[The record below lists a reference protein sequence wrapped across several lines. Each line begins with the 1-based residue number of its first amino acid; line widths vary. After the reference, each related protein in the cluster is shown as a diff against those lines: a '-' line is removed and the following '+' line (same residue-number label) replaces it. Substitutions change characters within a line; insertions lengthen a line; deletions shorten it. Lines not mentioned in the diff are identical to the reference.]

1 MQLQH
6 YKKLK
11 NIFLLGKAKRKNR
24 MSPNTRII
32 FLLLLV
38 TSILS
43 YFLYIINDKTEKYT
57 EEVQTIKKESSDFKF
72 KYQTLKRINDS
83 MFILIDKQNVK
94 IITFQQKLK
103 DLENDEKKV
112 KSIIDNIDDS
122 TLYRLLSETPY

>member
-1 MQLQH
+1 
-6 YKKLK
+6 
-11 NIFLLGKAKRKNR
+11 

-43 YFLYIINDKTEKYT
+43 YFLYVINDKTEKYT

-72 KYQTLKRINDS
+72 RYQTLKRINDS

>member
-1 MQLQH
+1 
-6 YKKLK
+6 
-11 NIFLLGKAKRKNR
+11 
-24 MSPNTRII
+24 MSPNTRIV

-57 EEVQTIKKESSDFKF
+57 EEVQIIKKESSDFKF
-72 KYQTLKRINDS
+72 KYQTLKRVNDS

>member
-1 MQLQH
+1 
-6 YKKLK
+6 
-11 NIFLLGKAKRKNR
+11 

-57 EEVQTIKKESSDFKF
+57 EEVQIIKKESSDFKF
-72 KYQTLKRINDS
+72 RYQTLKRINDS

>member
-1 MQLQH
+1 
-6 YKKLK
+6 
-11 NIFLLGKAKRKNR
+11 
-24 MSPNTRII
+24 MSPNTRIV

-72 KYQTLKRINDS
+72 KYQTLKKINDS

>member
-1 MQLQH
+1 
-6 YKKLK
+6 
-11 NIFLLGKAKRKNR
+11 
-24 MSPNTRII
+24 MSANTRIV
-32 FLLLLV
+32 FLLLIV

-43 YFLYIINDKTEKYT
+43 YFLYVINNKTEKYT

-72 KYQTLKRINDS
+72 RYQTLKRINDS

-94 IITFQQKLK
+94 IITFQEKLK

>member
-1 MQLQH
+1 
-6 YKKLK
+6 
-11 NIFLLGKAKRKNR
+11 
-24 MSPNTRII
+24 MSPNTRIV

>member
-1 MQLQH
+1 
-6 YKKLK
+6 
-11 NIFLLGKAKRKNR
+11 
-24 MSPNTRII
+24 MSPNTRIV

-43 YFLYIINDKTEKYT
+43 YFLYVINNKTEKYT

>member
-1 MQLQH
+1 
-6 YKKLK
+6 
-11 NIFLLGKAKRKNR
+11 

-72 KYQTLKRINDS
+72 RYQTLKRINDS

>member
-1 MQLQH
+1 
-6 YKKLK
+6 
-11 NIFLLGKAKRKNR
+11 

-32 FLLLLV
+32 LLLLIV

-43 YFLYIINDKTEKYT
+43 YFLYIINNKTEKYT

-72 KYQTLKRINDS
+72 KYQTLKKINDS
-83 MFILIDKQNVK
+83 MFVLIDKQNVK

>member
-1 MQLQH
+1 
-6 YKKLK
+6 
-11 NIFLLGKAKRKNR
+11 

-32 FLLLLV
+32 FLLLLA

-43 YFLYIINDKTEKYT
+43 YFLYVINDKTEKYT

>member
-1 MQLQH
+1 
-6 YKKLK
+6 
-11 NIFLLGKAKRKNR
+11 

>member
-1 MQLQH
+1 
-6 YKKLK
+6 
-11 NIFLLGKAKRKNR
+11 

-32 FLLLLV
+32 FLLLIV

-72 KYQTLKRINDS
+72 RYQTLKRINDS

-103 DLENDEKKV
+103 DLESDEKKV

>member
-1 MQLQH
+1 
-6 YKKLK
+6 
-11 NIFLLGKAKRKNR
+11 

-57 EEVQTIKKESSDFKF
+57 EEVQIIKKESSDFKF
-72 KYQTLKRINDS
+72 KYQTLKRVNDS

>member
-1 MQLQH
+1 
-6 YKKLK
+6 
-11 NIFLLGKAKRKNR
+11 
-24 MSPNTRII
+24 MSPNTRIV

-43 YFLYIINDKTEKYT
+43 YFLYIINDKAEKYT
-57 EEVQTIKKESSDFKF
+57 EEVQIIKKESSDFKF
-72 KYQTLKRINDS
+72 KYQTLKKINDS

>member
-1 MQLQH
+1 
-6 YKKLK
+6 
-11 NIFLLGKAKRKNR
+11 

-32 FLLLLV
+32 FLLLLI

-57 EEVQTIKKESSDFKF
+57 EEVQIIKKESSDFKF
-72 KYQTLKRINDS
+72 KYQTLKRVNDS

>member
-1 MQLQH
+1 
-6 YKKLK
+6 
-11 NIFLLGKAKRKNR
+11 

-43 YFLYIINDKTEKYT
+43 YFLYVINDKTEKYT

>member
-1 MQLQH
+1 
-6 YKKLK
+6 
-11 NIFLLGKAKRKNR
+11 

-43 YFLYIINDKTEKYT
+43 YFLYVINDKTEKYT

-72 KYQTLKRINDS
+72 KYQTLKKVNDS
-83 MFILIDKQNVK
+83 IFLLIDKQNIK
-94 IITFQQKLK
+94 IITYNKRISE
-103 DLENDEKKV
+103 LENDEKKV

>member
-1 MQLQH
+1 
-6 YKKLK
+6 
-11 NIFLLGKAKRKNR
+11 
-24 MSPNTRII
+24 MSSNTRII

-72 KYQTLKRINDS
+72 RYQTLKRINDS